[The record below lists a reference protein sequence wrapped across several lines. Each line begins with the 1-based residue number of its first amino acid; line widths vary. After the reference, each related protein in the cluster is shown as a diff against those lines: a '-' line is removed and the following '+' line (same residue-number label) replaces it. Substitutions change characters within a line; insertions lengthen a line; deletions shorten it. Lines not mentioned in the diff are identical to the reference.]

1 MLERCGESHD
11 PTEESMKAFSAAALL
26 LLCSAALV
34 AARSEDVTREND
46 IVYTTVNGTSLALD
60 MARPAKGEGPFPA
73 VVVIHG
79 GAWREGDK
87 ASNRPA
93 LAKYAAHG
101 YVAISPQYRFCPKD
115 VFPAQVYDVKA
126 AVRWLRAHHEQY
138 KIDVDHIGAAGFSAG
153 GHLALMLGVTGP
165 ADGLEGDVAEG
176 APSSRVQ
183 AVVNYFGPTDLVV
196 TGLPTHIDVLLRD
209 FLGGEVSEK
218 PDVARRASPLTFVTK
233 DDAPILT
240 FQGTAD
246 TMVSVTNAI
255 KLSEVQTREHVA
267 GRVELIVG
275 GGHGDWSREDWL
287 RTEGEA
293 MDFFDRWLK
302 PAKK

>member
-1 MLERCGESHD
+1 
-11 PTEESMKAFSAAALL
+11 MKVIFIGSLALL
-26 LLCSAALV
+26 CLLALV
-34 AARSEDVTREND
+34 MVSAFRAPSSDDNVTREND
-46 IVYTTVNGTSLALD
+46 IAYATVNGASLALD
-60 MARPAKGEGPFPA
+60 MARPSKGDGPFPA
-73 VVVIHG
+73 VVILHG
-79 GAWREGDK
+79 GAWRGGNK
-87 ASNRPA
+87 ASNRPL
-93 LAKYAAHG
+93 LARYAARG

-115 VFPAQVYDVKA
+115 TFPAQVYDVKA
-126 AVRWLRAHHEQY
+126 AVRWLRAHREQY
-138 KIDVDHIGAAGFSAG
+138 KIDADHIGATGFSAG

-165 ADGLEGDVAEG
+165 GDGLEGDVAEG

-196 TGLPTHIDVLLRD
+196 SGLPPRIDGLLRD

-218 PDVARRASPLTFVTK
+218 PEVARRASPVTFVTK

-246 TMVSVTNAI
+246 TTVSVTNAI
-255 KLSEVQTREHVA
+255 KLSEAQTREHVA
-267 GRVELIVG
+267 GRVELIIG
-275 GGHGDWSREDWL
+275 GGHGDWSREDWD

-293 MDFFDRWLK
+293 VDFFDRWLK